1 MRLKRPPQPLVV
13 RYTGA
18 TALCD
23 GVAGLYEKYPQL
35 KATLCLYR
43 EKYYLKAAVRLSQR
57 PQVSR
62 TAEEYGTVLGA
73 CPVLYAYCEEHG
85 RRLSADA
92 VKELGGALWKQ

>member
-1 MRLKRPPQPLVV
+1 MGGAADATQE
-13 RYTGA
+13 A
-18 TALCD
+18 TAAPGGALCRGD
-23 GVAGLYEKYPQL
+23 GQL

-57 PQVSR
+57 PQVRR

-73 CPVLYAYCEEHG
+73 CPVLYAYCEEYG